1 MSQPGPTPPPPP
13 SPDYTTYG
21 APQFPAGQQYGGGEV
36 FGGPQ
41 FGTGQPYAPQFGVA
55 PQKSFLT
62 TWLLSLFLGSLGVDR
77 FYLGKI
83 GTGIAKLLTL
93 GGLGV
98 WSLVD
103 LIITL
108 AGKQTDKNR
117 QPLAGY
123 LQHKVLAIVVSAV
136 LVVGGMII
144 GAVSG
149 AVAALAL
156 QSAATSP
163 IISAAPVTGETAAA
177 ANASESPAASGEATA
192 GEERPLLE
200 AQTLTGTGDDIKK
213 VDLKGLPAVVTF
225 TCKDCSGN
233 TVLETNGAEMLL
245 VNTIGGYTGSHLVD
259 TSTGSPT
266 TEFSISADAAWT
278 LKIEDVDTVPTS
290 AGKASGQGD
299 MVLYWDAP
307 STKAAITHK
316 GEGNFAVEGFGSEV
330 PELAVN
336 KIGNYSGTVKLTPGF
351 VQVKSEG
358 AWTITA
364 K

>member
-1 MSQPGPTPPPPP
+1 MSQPGPTPPPPLA
-13 SPDYTTYG
+13 SDYTTYG
-21 APQFPAGQQYGGGEV
+21 VPQIPAGQQHGDGQYLG
-36 FGGPQ
+36 Q
-41 FGTGQPYAPQFGVA
+41 FGASQQFPAA

-62 TWLLSLFLGSLGVDR
+62 TWLLSLFLGGLGVDR

-83 GTGIAKLLTL
+83 GTGIAKLLTA

-123 LQHKVLAIVVSAV
+123 RQHKVLAIVVSAV
-136 LVVGGMII
+136 LVVGGMVI
-144 GAVSG
+144 GMVSG
-149 AVAALAL
+149 AVATLAI

-163 IISAAPVTGETAAA
+163 IISAAPVTNEPAAA
-177 ANASESPAASGEATA
+177 ANSSEAPASAVATA
-192 GEERPLLE
+192 GEDRPLLD
-200 AQTLTGTGDDIKK
+200 AQTLTGTGDDIKT

-225 TCKDCSGN
+225 TCSACSGN

-245 VNTIGGYTGSHLVD
+245 VNTVGGYTGSHLVD

-278 LKIEDVDTVPTS
+278 LKIEDVDTIATS
-290 AGKASGQGD
+290 AGKASGHGD
-299 MVLYWDAP
+299 KVLYWDAP
-307 STKAAITHK
+307 GTKAAITNK
-316 GEGNFAVEGFGSEV
+316 GEGNFLVEGFGSEI

-336 KIGNYSGTVKLTPGF
+336 KIGNYSGTVQLTPGF

-358 AWTITA
+358 DWTITA

>member
-13 SPDYTTYG
+13 ASDYTTYG
-21 APQFPAGQQYGGGEV
+21 VPQFPAGQQYGDGQYPG
-36 FGGPQ
+36 Q
-41 FGTGQPYAPQFGVA
+41 FGAAQQFPAA

-62 TWLLSLFLGSLGVDR
+62 TWLLSLFLGGLGVDR

-83 GTGIAKLLTL
+83 GTGIAKLLTA

-108 AGKQTDKNR
+108 AGRRTDKNR

-123 LQHKVLAIVVSAV
+123 RQHKVLAVVVSSV

-144 GAVSG
+144 GTVSG
-149 AVAALAL
+149 AVAALAIH
-156 QSAATSP
+156 SAATSP
-163 IISAAPVTGETAAA
+163 IISAAPVTDEAAA
-177 ANASESPAASGEATA
+177 GATSSEAPAASAGATP
-192 GEERPLLE
+192 GEERPLLA
-200 AQTLTGTGDDIKK
+200 AQTLTGKGDDIKT

-225 TCKDCSGN
+225 TCSACSGN

-245 VNTIGGYTGSHLVD
+245 VNTVGGYTGSHLVD

-278 LKIEDVDTVPTS
+278 LKVEDVDSVPTA
-290 AGKASGQGD
+290 AGKAGGHGD
-299 MVLYWDAP
+299 KVLYWDAP
-307 STKAAITHK
+307 GTKAAITNK
-316 GEGNFAVEGFGSEV
+316 GEGNFVVEGFGSEI

-336 KIGNYSGTVKLTPGF
+336 KVGAYSGTVQLTPGF
-351 VQVKSEG
+351 VQIKSDG
-358 AWTITA
+358 NWTITA

>member
-1 MSQPGPTPPPPP
+1 MSQPGPTPPPPLA
-13 SPDYTTYG
+13 SDYTTYG
-21 APQFPAGQQYGGGEV
+21 VPQFPAGQQYGDGQYLG
-36 FGGPQ
+36 Q
-41 FGTGQPYAPQFGVA
+41 FGAPQQFPTA

-62 TWLLSLFLGSLGVDR
+62 TWLLSLFLGGLGVDR

-83 GTGIAKLLTL
+83 GTGIAKLLTV

-103 LIITL
+103 LIITV
-108 AGKQTDKNR
+108 AGKRTDKNR

-123 LQHKVLAIVVSAV
+123 GQHKVLAIVVSAV
-136 LVVGGMII
+136 LVVGGVVI

-149 AVAALAL
+149 AVAALAV

-163 IISAAPVTGETAAA
+163 IISAAPVTDETAAA
-177 ANASESPAASGEATA
+177 ADSSETPSASAEATA
-192 GEERPLLE
+192 GEDRPLLE
-200 AQTLTGTGDDIKK
+200 AQTLTGTGDDIKT

-225 TCKDCSGN
+225 TCSACSGN

-259 TSTGSPT
+259 TSAGTATS
-266 TEFSISADAAWT
+266 EFSISADAAWT
-278 LKIEDVDTVPTS
+278 LKIEDIETVPTS
-290 AGKASGQGD
+290 AGKAGGHGD
-299 MVLYWDAP
+299 KVLYWDAP
-307 STKAAITHK
+307 GAKAAITNK
-316 GEGNFAVEGFGSEV
+316 GEGNFVVEGFGSDI

-336 KIGNYSGTVKLTPGF
+336 KIGAYSGTVQLTPGF
-351 VQVKSEG
+351 VQVNSDG
-358 AWTITA
+358 DWTITA

>member
-13 SPDYTTYG
+13 ASDYTTYG
-21 APQFPAGQQYGGGEV
+21 VPQFPAGQQYGDGQYLG
-36 FGGPQ
+36 Q
-41 FGTGQPYAPQFGVA
+41 FGAPQQFPAV

-62 TWLLSLFLGSLGVDR
+62 TWLLSLFLGGLGVDR

-83 GTGIAKLLTL
+83 GTGIAKLLTA

-103 LIITL
+103 LIVTL

-123 LQHKVLAIVVSAV
+123 RQHKVLAIVVSAV
-136 LVVGGMII
+136 LLVGGMVI

-149 AVAALAL
+149 AVAALAI

-163 IISAAPVTGETAAA
+163 IISAAPVTDEAAA
-177 ANASESPAASGEATA
+177 AADSSEAPSASAEATA
-192 GEERPLLE
+192 DRPHLV
-200 AQTLTGTGDDIKK
+200 AKTLTGTGDDIKT
-213 VDLKGLPAVVTF
+213 VDLKGMPALVTF
-225 TCKDCSGN
+225 TCKACSGN
-233 TVLETNGAEMLL
+233 TVLGTNGAEIML

-266 TEFSISADAAWT
+266 SEFTVHADAAWT
-278 LKIEDVDTVPTS
+278 LKVEDLDAVPTA
-290 AGKASGQGD
+290 AGKASGHGD
-299 MVLYWDAP
+299 MVIYWDAP
-307 STKAAITHK
+307 SDQAAVTNK
-316 GEGNFAVEGFGSEV
+316 GAGQFLVEGFGTEI
-330 PELAVN
+330 PELPVDGEGA
-336 KIGNYSGTVKLTPGF
+336 YSGTVQLTPGF

>member
-1 MSQPGPTPPPPP
+1 MSQPGPTPPPPLA
-13 SPDYTTYG
+13 SDYTTYG
-21 APQFPAGQQYGGGEV
+21 VPQIPAGQQYGDGQYLG
-36 FGGPQ
+36 Q
-41 FGTGQPYAPQFGVA
+41 FGASQQFPAP

-62 TWLLSLFLGSLGVDR
+62 TWLLSQFLGGLGVDR

-83 GTGIAKLLTL
+83 GTGIAKLLTA

-123 LQHKVLAIVVSAV
+123 RQHKVLAIVVSAV
-136 LVVGGMII
+136 LVVGGMVI
-144 GAVSG
+144 GMVSG
-149 AVAALAL
+149 AVAALAI

-163 IISAAPVTGETAAA
+163 IISAAPVTNEPAAA
-177 ANASESPAASGEATA
+177 ANSSEAPASAEATA
-192 GEERPLLE
+192 GEDRPLLD
-200 AQTLTGTGDDIKK
+200 AQTLAGTGDDIKT
-213 VDLKGLPAVVTF
+213 VDLKGLPAVVTL
-225 TCKDCSGN
+225 TCSACKGN

-245 VNTIGGYTGSHLVD
+245 VNTVGGYTGSHLVD

-278 LKIEDVDTVPTS
+278 LKIEDVDTIATS
-290 AGKASGQGD
+290 AGKASGHGD
-299 MVLYWDAP
+299 KVLYWDAP
-307 STKAAITHK
+307 GTKAAITNK
-316 GEGNFAVEGFGSEV
+316 GAGNFLVEGFGSEI

-336 KIGNYSGTVKLTPGF
+336 KIGAYSGTVQLTPGF

-358 AWTITA
+358 DWTITA

>member
-1 MSQPGPTPPPPP
+1 MSQPGPTPPPPLA
-13 SPDYTTYG
+13 SDYTTYG
-21 APQFPAGQQYGGGEV
+21 VPQIPAGQQYGDGQYLG
-36 FGGPQ
+36 Q
-41 FGTGQPYAPQFGVA
+41 FGASQQFPAA

-62 TWLLSLFLGSLGVDR
+62 TWLLSLFLGGLGVDR

-83 GTGIAKLLTL
+83 GTGIAKLLTA

-123 LQHKVLAIVVSAV
+123 RQHKVLAIVVSAV
-136 LVVGGMII
+136 LVVGGMVI
-144 GAVSG
+144 GMVSG
-149 AVAALAL
+149 AVAALAI

-163 IISAAPVTGETAAA
+163 IISAAPVTNETAAA
-177 ANASESPAASGEATA
+177 ANSSEAPASAEATA
-192 GEERPLLE
+192 GEDRPLLD
-200 AQTLTGTGDDIKK
+200 AQTLTGTGDDIKT

-225 TCKDCSGN
+225 TCRACSGN

-245 VNTIGGYTGSHLVD
+245 VNTVGGYTGSHLVD

-278 LKIEDVDTVPTS
+278 LKIEDVDTIATS
-290 AGKASGQGD
+290 AGKASGHGD
-299 MVLYWDAP
+299 KVLYWDAP
-307 STKAAITHK
+307 GTKAAITNK
-316 GEGNFAVEGFGSEV
+316 GEGNFLVEGFGSEV

-336 KIGNYSGTVKLTPGF
+336 KIGAYSGTVQLTPGF

-358 AWTITA
+358 DWTITA